1 MRETTKV
8 NATPAFST
16 GVDCAA
22 YLQNSSSY
30 ACRFRSNIGQ
40 ETACVDSVIFD
51 NSKQSIV
58 VHTADILN
66 RATSAKI
73 CGAISHTRYLH
84 FTYSNCKEMGIDPK
98 LPEGSIAITK
108 FNNKGITFGIPLAF
122 KDSKSICNVSQKAA
136 KFETK
141 NGSRLFERFS
151 YSSNGLLL
159 CTH

>member
-8 NATPAFST
+8 NAYPTFST
-16 GVDCAA
+16 GVDRAA
-22 YLQNSSSY
+22 YLQNSSCH
-30 ACRFRSNIGQ
+30 ACLFPSNIGQ
-40 ETACVDSVIFD
+40 DTAVDSVIFG

-58 VHTADILN
+58 VYTTDILN
-66 RATSAKI
+66 RTTPTKI
-73 CGAISHTRYLH
+73 CGAISNTRHLH
-84 FTYSNCKEMGIDPK
+84 FTYSNCKEMEIGLK

-122 KDSKSICNVSQKAA
+122 KNSKSTCNVSQKAS